1 MMNIPFVQADSSNF
15 YSGRGGNS
23 IKYIVVH
30 YTAGNGDTAMNN
42 AQYFHNNS
50 GLQASA
56 HYFVDEHSVV
66 QSVRDTDGAW
76 HCGGPLESSHHPLH
90 NICMNRNSLGVEM
103 CSDKVNGKYIITA
116 QTVDRTVELVR
127 WLMAKYGIDADHVV
141 RHYDVTGK
149 DCPEPWV
156 RDESLWRK
164 FKARLTAPT
173 KPVEPEKKE
182 DDEVVE
188 KKNVL
193 LNGKTYTCE
202 CITKDAVNYIKMRS
216 LQQAGFMI
224 SYDAVRKLP
233 SITAPQCR
241 TFVPDGTPDV
251 QAAIDTVQE
260 VAGLE
265 EQTIEYLLRYQ
276 YGEQLVKKLAE
287 VMEK

>member
-1 MMNIPFVQADSSNF
+1 MDIPFLQANSSNF

-103 CSDKVNGKYIITA
+103 CSDKVNGKYVITA

-127 WLMAKYGIDADHVV
+127 WLMDKYGIDVDHVV

-156 RDESLWRK
+156 HDESLWRK
-164 FKARLTAPT
+164 FKARLTAKDPIEEEIKAMT
-173 KPVEPEKKE
+173 DKE
-182 DDEVVE
+182 FAQYMDRYLAA
-188 KKNVL
+188 KAN
-193 LNGKTYTCE
+193 
-202 CITKDAVNYIKMRS
+202 
-216 LQQAGFMI
+216 QQPHPYAAEAWSKAKASGI
-224 SYDAVRKLP
+224 VDGAK
-233 SITAPQCR
+233 PQCPLTR
-241 TFVPDGTPDV
+241 
-251 QAAIDTVQE
+251 
-260 VAGLE
+260 
-265 EQTIEYLLRYQ
+265 
-276 YGEQLVKKLAE
+276 EQLAVILQRLGLIGK
-287 VMEK
+287 